1 MLMQTDLFAPE
12 VASDDCAALVV
23 VRGSA
28 TQIAVPCGFRDRN
41 NNQCHRKGNWAIMDG
56 AKQMLCRDRPMVHCD
71 PACFRGEAP
80 PLAHDTGDDDVLWGD
95 QEEEYGDDQ

>member
-1 MLMQTDLFAPE
+1 
-12 VASDDCAALVV
+12 
-23 VRGSA
+23 
-28 TQIAVPCGFRDRN
+28 
-41 NNQCHRKGNWAIMDG
+41 MDG